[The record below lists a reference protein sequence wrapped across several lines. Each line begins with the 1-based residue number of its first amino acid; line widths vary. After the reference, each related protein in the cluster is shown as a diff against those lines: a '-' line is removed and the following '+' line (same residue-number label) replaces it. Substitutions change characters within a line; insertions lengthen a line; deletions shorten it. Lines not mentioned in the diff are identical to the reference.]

1 MFMRVETKTDLVV
14 DRSLHGEL
22 LRINFNMSFPA
33 LGCEYATLDISDALG
48 LKRLNL
54 TKTVR
59 KVPIDGDSLRRTG
72 ATMEDKKAKE
82 PLYDSEGANE
92 SKQKKAERN
101 SHFVPLVDSFCLTRI
116 YVKNN
121 NINFYCFSVII
132 EVLFTIL
139 IHIFFQQFYCPSQ
152 HSL

>member
-1 MFMRVETKTDLVV
+1 MESKTDLVV

-33 LGCEYATLDISDALG
+33 LSCEYATLDISDAMG

-82 PLYDSEGANE
+82 PQYDSEGE
-92 SKQKKAERN
+92 SLCK
-101 SHFVPLVDSFCLTRI
+101 HTWL
-116 YVKNN
+116 
-121 NINFYCFSVII
+121 
-132 EVLFTIL
+132 
-139 IHIFFQQFYCPSQ
+139 
-152 HSL
+152 